1 MNQKVSDF
9 PSNMEKCSLE
19 CVWKAMRV
27 TQPFHAVPC
36 MQAAALGC
44 FKPARYSFHPWKL
57 LSAVDGFHF
66 TAQAGAR
73 RTSQSPCSLV
83 TRPVTSRPFIHGR
96 EIKPHEFLM
105 ALMRNE
111 QQRTKCLSIMHLQC
125 RGSHFSS
132 RWLRLPDLTLRFV
145 GNVKH
150 FGLKHAWAQRK
161 ADVLLRWTPAAPVRQ
176 EDIRMIGMTRAALI
190 WIKSTHP
197 ATQLLASTSGVFEK
211 NVEIGLRQQ
220 RMI

>member
-1 MNQKVSDF
+1 
-9 PSNMEKCSLE
+9 MEKCPLE
-19 CVWKAMRV
+19 CVWKAVWVKQTLPCYGQHAGCCPRMYSTCSLQFPYMKVGTSGWISILQLWRV
-27 TQPFHAVPC
+27 QDAKVS
-36 MQAAALGC
+36 L
-44 FKPARYSFHPWKL
+44 
-57 LSAVDGFHF
+57 
-66 TAQAGAR
+66 
-73 RTSQSPCSLV
+73 CSLV

-111 QQRTKCLSIMHLQC
+111 QQCTKCLSIMHIQC

-161 ADVLLRWTPAAPVRQ
+161 ADVLLCWTPHASVRQ
-176 EDIRMIGMTRAALI
+176 ENISMIGLTRVALI
-190 WIKSTHP
+190 WIKSTHLV
-197 ATQLLASTSGVFEK
+197 TQLLASTSGVFEK
-211 NVEIGLRQQ
+211 NAYRNRSEAARDDIDVF
-220 RMI
+220 

>member
-1 MNQKVSDF
+1 MISHHSWKNVPFNVSGRQCE
-9 PSNMEKCSLE
+9 SN
-19 CVWKAMRV
+19 
-27 TQPFHAVPC
+27 
-36 MQAAALGC
+36 
-44 FKPARYSFHPWKL
+44 KPACYSFHTWKL
-57 LSAVDGFHF
+57 LPDVNDFHF
-66 TAQAGAR
+66 TALAGAR
-73 RTSQSPCSLV
+73 RTSLCSLV

-105 ALMRNE
+105 ALLRNE

-161 ADVLLRWTPAAPVRQ
+161 ADVLLCWTPAAPGRQ
-176 EDIRMIGMTRAALI
+176 ENISMIGMTRAALN
-190 WIKSTHP
+190 WIKSTHLV
-197 ATQLLASTSGVFEK
+197 TQLLASTSCAFEK
-211 NVEIGLRQQ
+211 NSYRNRSEAAQDDIDVF
-220 RMI
+220 